1 MTTAKSFLLL
11 SILILTG
18 GTSFTNLYTIDS
30 ALAIELECDLEILS
44 QLTCTSGSVN
54 ERSSVIAF
62 TGIAQ
67 EQKENA
73 DVGINDAFASTS
85 NTSQIIAV
93 KNNGENS
100 NDEDDSNMDSNI
112 ESQIPSTISAIPFP

>member
-18 GTSFTNLYTIDS
+18 GTSFTTLYTIDS
-30 ALAIELECDLEILS
+30 ALAIESECDLEILS
-44 QLTCTSGSVN
+44 QLTCASGSVN
-54 ERSSVIAF
+54 ERSSVIAS

-67 EQKENA
+67 EQKENT

-85 NTSQIIAV
+85 NTSQIIAG

-100 NDEDDSNMDSNI
+100 NDEDDNNVDSNI